1 VSCILHDEGTRGS
14 LNVQPKNR
22 VHLSTASILLCS
34 ALLPTITVRVC
45 FGTRPGHPRTM
56 AVGWLKVMEEKL
68 FFPPFLPIE
77 LGWLITA
84 KACRVRVQ
92 ILQCTKRI
100 ETSK

>member
-1 VSCILHDEGTRGS
+1 
-14 LNVQPKNR
+14 
-22 VHLSTASILLCS
+22 
-34 ALLPTITVRVC
+34 
-45 FGTRPGHPRTM
+45 M